1 MSKVKVKNK
10 LTIYTS
16 LDGFKSKYNIVK
28 SYTDLGEEFVEWIN
42 NNTEKL
48 LNNRNSAE
56 LIAERE
62 LKEYIKDVEKQVFFK
77 ICNHSYF
84 LDYYIPSHR
93 LAIEIDGG
101 YHKLR
106 KTDDKLR
113 DSLFREIGI
122 RTIRIKSKDVLKGN
136 FIKMLKYYLIPKKKR
151 KKINIYKI

>member
-1 MSKVKVKNK
+1 MSKVKVRNR

-16 LDGFKSKYNIVK
+16 LDGFKSKRNKVK
-28 SYTDLGEEFVEWIN
+28 NYTDLGEGFVEWIN
-42 NNTEKL
+42 KNTEKL
-48 LNNRNSAE
+48 LNNRNEAE
-56 LIAERE
+56 LIAEEE
-62 LKEYIKDVEKQVFFK
+62 LKKYTKDVEKQVFFK
-77 ICNHSYF
+77 IRECSYF

-136 FIKMLKYYLIPKKKR
+136 FIKMLKYYLTPKKKR